1 MPQRRT
7 TKPRVAIVGAGNL
20 GTALA
25 LSLGEA
31 GYAVTEVV
39 ARGTPGSRRRAQML
53 ARKIG
58 GQVVITEKDEISA
71 KVVWICVPDREI
83 RNCAETLAA
92 IGNWRGKI
100 VFHAS
105 GALGSGELGAL
116 RKRGAA
122 IASVHPLM
130 TFVRGVVPTL
140 TGVPFAVEGD
150 VAAVRMARRMVRDLG
165 GQSFAIRGDRKA
177 AYHAWGSFASPL
189 LVALLVTTERVA
201 GEAGVS
207 RAEARRRMLPIIR
220 QTLANYAERGPD
232 RSFSG
237 PIIRGDGSTLE
248 KHLRLLRKLPDA
260 RHVYLALARS
270 ALRSL
275 PVKNREQ
282 LGKVL
287 GRTRSGR

>member
-1 MPQRRT
+1 MK
-7 TKPRVAIVGAGNL
+7 KPSVAIVGAGNL

-25 LSLGEA
+25 LSLREA
-31 GYAVTEVV
+31 GYGVTEVV
-39 ARGTPGSRRRAQML
+39 ARATPGSRRRAQKL
-53 ARKIG
+53 ARRVGAK
-58 GQVVITEKDEISA
+58 VVVTGREEISA
-71 KVVWICVPDREI
+71 QVVWICVPDREI
-83 RNCAETLAA
+83 RNCAEALSNV
-92 IGNWRGKI
+92 GNWRGKI

-105 GALGSGELGAL
+105 GALGSRELRGL
-116 RKRGAA
+116 KRRGAA

-130 TFVRGVVPTL
+130 TFVRGVAPSL
-140 TGVPFAVEGD
+140 AGVPFAVEGD
-150 VAAVRMARRMVRDLG
+150 AKAVRMARRIVHDLG
-165 GQSFAIRGDRKA
+165 GQSFAIREDRKA

-201 GEAGVS
+201 AEAGLS

-220 QTLANYAERGPD
+220 QTLANYARHGPD

-282 LGKVL
+282 LKKVL
-287 GRTRSGR
+287 GESGRRR

>member
-1 MPQRRT
+1 MPQRRKK
-7 TKPRVAIVGAGNL
+7 KPSVAIVGAGNL

-25 LSLGEA
+25 LSLREA
-31 GYAVTEVV
+31 GYPVTEIATRV
-39 ARGTPGSRRRAQML
+39 RSESRKRAQIL
-53 ARKIG
+53 ARRVG
-58 GQVVITEKDEISA
+58 GKVVTTGKDAISA
-71 KVVWICVPDREI
+71 QVAWICVPDREI
-83 RNCAETLAA
+83 RSCAEALSNV
-92 IGNWRGKI
+92 GDWRGKI

-105 GALGSGELGAL
+105 GALGSGELQAL
-116 RKRGAA
+116 KRRRAA
-122 IASVHPLM
+122 VASVHPLM
-130 TFVRGVVPTL
+130 TFVPAVVPAL
-140 TGVPFAVEGD
+140 AGVPFAVEGD
-150 VAAVRMARRMVRDLG
+150 TSAVRMARRIVRDLG

-260 RHVYLALARS
+260 KHVYLALARS

-275 PVKNREQ
+275 PVKNRDQ
-282 LGKVL
+282 LAKVL
-287 GRTRSGR
+287 GGTRSGR

>member
-1 MPQRRT
+1 
-7 TKPRVAIVGAGNL
+7 VG
-20 GTALA
+20 
-25 LSLGEA
+25 
-31 GYAVTEVV
+31 
-39 ARGTPGSRRRAQML
+39 
-53 ARKIG
+53 
-58 GQVVITEKDEISA
+58 D
-71 KVVWICVPDREI
+71 
-83 RNCAETLAA
+83 
-92 IGNWRGKI
+92 WRGKI

-105 GALGSGELGAL
+105 GALGSGELRAL
-116 RKRGAA
+116 KKRGAA

-130 TFVRGVVPTL
+130 TFVRGVVPAL
-140 TGVPFAVEGD
+140 AGVPFAMEGD
-150 VAAVRMARRMVRDLG
+150 VAAVRMARRMVRGLG

-220 QTLANYAERGPD
+220 QTLANYAEHGPD

-275 PVKNREQ
+275 PVKNRKE
-282 LGKVL
+282 LAAVL
-287 GRTRSGR
+287 SKTRRS

>member
-1 MPQRRT
+1 MK
-7 TKPRVAIVGAGNL
+7 KPSVAIVGAGNL
-20 GTALA
+20 GTALSV
-25 LSLGEA
+25 SLRKA
-31 GYAVTEVV
+31 GYPVKEVV
-39 ARGTPGSRRRAQML
+39 ARAARGARRRAHIL
-53 ARKIG
+53 ARKVG
-58 GQVVITEKDEISA
+58 AKVVISRREEIA
-71 KVVWICVPDREI
+71 ARVVWICVPDREI
-83 RNCAETLAA
+83 RNCAEALSTV
-92 IGNWRGKI
+92 GNWRGRI

-105 GALGSGELGAL
+105 GALGSRELRAL
-116 RKRGAA
+116 KRRGAV

-130 TFVRGVVPTL
+130 TFVRGLVPPL
-140 TGVPFAVEGD
+140 AGVPFAMEGD
-150 VAAVRMARRMVRDLG
+150 AKAVRMARRIVRDLG
-165 GQSFAIRGDRKA
+165 GQSFALREDRKA

-201 GEAGVS
+201 GEAGVR

-282 LGKVL
+282 LTKVL
-287 GRTRSGR
+287 GESGRRR